1 MIDRPLDPSL
11 WDESIPVAEDF
22 YHHVNARWLAGN
34 PVPAEYPMWGA
45 YLELDHRNKEL
56 THHLLA
62 DAAAASTAGRGDAV
76 SLLADA
82 AAASTAG
89 RGDAV
94 SRLAGDFFASGM
106 DEAAIAAAGLEPLRP
121 YLDRIDA
128 IGSVEPRQRPP
139 LEHPGVRGGLRDRG
153 RYADGRPAEDR
164 AKVW

>member
-56 THHLLA
+56 THH
-62 DAAAASTAGRGDAV
+62 
-76 SLLADA
+76 LLADA